1 MTSAP
6 VLQTSGRVRLAGVH
20 SETEAEYVR
29 FSVNLARD
37 VADELRRLADES
49 GVTITET
56 VRRAI
61 NLLSIVDQALDEG
74 ARVQLVTETDRG
86 REIETL
92 RFL

>member
-1 MTSAP
+1 M
-6 VLQTSGRVRLAGVH
+6 
-20 SETEAEYVR
+20 
-29 FSVNLARD
+29 SVNLARD
-37 VADELRRLADES
+37 VADELRRLADDS

-74 ARVQLVTETDRG
+74 ARVQLVTETARG
-86 REIETL
+86 RETETL

>member
-1 MTSAP
+1 
-6 VLQTSGRVRLAGVH
+6 V
-20 SETEAEYVR
+20 
-29 FSVNLARD
+29 SVNLARD
-37 VADELRRLADES
+37 VADELRRLADDS

-74 ARVQLVTETDRG
+74 ARVQLVTETARG
-86 REIETL
+86 RETETL

>member
-1 MTSAP
+1 MKRYNVELFVIVPTACLHVP
-6 VLQTSGRVRLAGVH
+6 EVEDALKAITVRAG
-20 SETEAEYVR
+20 
-29 FSVNLARD
+29 
-37 VADELRRLADES
+37 

-74 ARVQLVTETDRG
+74 ARVQLVTETAHG
-86 REIETL
+86 RETETL